1 MPLYII
7 VLFDLAILYFLF
19 GNTLVRWLSPPPL
32 RRRGRLKDFERYY
45 RHQLRRRG
53 DLLKASEIKAYQTLL
68 DELASLRRGGDKAA
82 QEAALARYEA
92 GKPGVA
98 LPSPL
103 PLGWLRENLE
113 VVVVALGLAFGV
125 RALFLQPFKIPTGSM
140 QPTLFGIHFEPTAEP
155 PATAFPL
162 RFFNY
167 LNYTRRN
174 MFLEV
179 AETGEINLE
188 RFRPT
193 GSSWPFFPETNL
205 WVGDRMYELP
215 GDPNTVLKTIIEEY
229 SGQQRSSVFEK
240 GERLLCGYLS
250 LGDHLFVNRTSLCF
264 REPRRGD
271 VMVFVTDN
279 LVDPDGQG
287 FGGRFYIK
295 RLVGLPGDELKIVNH
310 KLYVKAPGAADFRL
324 LDASDDPGFDRIH
337 SCQGGYRG
345 YAHMPGSQYLR
356 HNRDS
361 VIIPRGHYFM
371 LGDNSENSKDS
382 RYWGFVP
389 RQNLIGT
396 AAVVWWP
403 FSRRWGWVDR
413 VEPLPVDTPPNRPVR
428 EG

>member
-19 GNTLVRWLSPPPL
+19 GNSIVRWLSPPSW
-32 RRRGRLKDFERYY
+32 RRRGRLKDFESHY
-45 RHQLRRRG
+45 RQQLRRRR
-53 DLLKASEIKAYQTLL
+53 DLLKDSEVKAYQKLIE
-68 DELASLRRGGDKAA
+68 ELSTLRRSGDKDA
-82 QEAALARYEA
+82 QEAALARHEA

-98 LPSPL
+98 LPAPL
-103 PLGWLRENLE
+103 PLHWLRENLE
-113 VVVVALGLAFGV
+113 VLVVVLSLAFGI

-140 QPTLFGIHFEPTAEP
+140 QPTLFGIHYEPSDEP
-155 PATAFPL
+155 PPTAFPL

-167 LNYTRRN
+167 LNYTQRS

-188 RFRPT
+188 RVMPA

-205 WVGDRMYELP
+205 WVGDRMYQLP
-215 GDPNTVLKTIIEEY
+215 GTPNTVLKTIIEEY
-229 SGQQRSSVFEK
+229 SGQQRSSVFKK
-240 GERLLCGYLS
+240 GERVLCGYLS
-250 LGDHLFVNRTSLCF
+250 LGDHLFVNCTSLCF

-287 FGGRFYIK
+287 FGGRFYVK
-295 RLVGLPGDELKIVNH
+295 RLVGLPGDELKIVDH
-310 KLYVKAPGAADFRL
+310 KLYVKTPGAADFRL
-324 LDASDDPGFDRIH
+324 LDASDDPGFERIY
-337 SCQGGYRG
+337 SFQGGYRG

-356 HNRDS
+356 HNHDS
-361 VIIPRGHYFM
+361 VTVPAGHYFM

-389 RQNLIGT
+389 RKNLIGT
-396 AAVVWWP
+396 AAIVWWP

-413 VEPLPVDTPPNRPVR
+413 VEPLPVATPPNRPAR